1 MRINLTKKSI
11 INSAYM
17 RVGFSKNLS
26 ENILDDLLLILSKN
40 IVNEEK
46 VKISKFG
53 TFIVKGKKSRLG
65 RNPKTKEEKLISARR
80 VIKFKASNEFKKF
93 LNSDRKI

>member
-1 MRINLTKKSI
+1 MRINLTKKDI

-26 ENILDDLLLILSKN
+26 ENILDDLLMILSKN
-40 IVNEEK
+40 IVNKEK

-53 TFIVKGKKSRLG
+53 TFIVKHKNSRVG
-65 RNPKTKEEKLISARR
+65 RNPKTQEKYIIFERNS
-80 VIKFKASNEFKKF
+80 VVFIPSKKILEI
-93 LNSDRKI
+93 LNKN

>member
-1 MRINLTKKSI
+1 MRINLTKKDI

-26 ENILDDLLLILSKN
+26 ENILDDLLLIISKN
-40 IVNEEK
+40 IANKEK

-53 TFIVKGKKSRLG
+53 TFIVKHKKSRVG
-65 RNPKTKEEKLISARR
+65 RNPKTKEEKLILSL
-80 VIKFKASNEFKKF
+80 IH
-93 LNSDRKI
+93 I

>member
-1 MRINLTKKSI
+1 MRINLTKKDI

-26 ENILDDLLLILSKN
+26 ENILDDLLLILSR
-40 IVNEEK
+40 V
-46 VKISKFG
+46 
-53 TFIVKGKKSRLG
+53 G
-65 RNPKTKEEKLISARR
+65 RNPKTKEEKLISARS
-80 VIKFKASNEFKKF
+80 VITFKASNEFKKF